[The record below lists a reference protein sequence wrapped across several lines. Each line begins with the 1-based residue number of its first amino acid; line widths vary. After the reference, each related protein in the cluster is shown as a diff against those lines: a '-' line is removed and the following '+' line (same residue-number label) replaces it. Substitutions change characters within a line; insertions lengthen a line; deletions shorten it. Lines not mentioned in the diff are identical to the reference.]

1 MTVRFFM
8 LQAHYRSTLDFSNEA
23 LDASD
28 KGYKRLMNAIGLL
41 DKLKPSTKS
50 DLDIHSSRARCYA
63 AMNDDFNSPILIA
76 ELFEIVR
83 IINSVYDSKMHAT
96 EADLVVIKK
105 LIQDF
110 IFDVLGL
117 KEEEHQANDMGKV
130 VDWIIQLRTEAKANH
145 DYATSDKIR
154 IGLQSLGIQLKDTKE
169 ETTWSKIN

>member
-1 MTVRFFM
+1 
-8 LQAHYRSTLDFSNEA
+8 
-23 LDASD
+23 
-28 KGYKRLMNAIGLL
+28 
-41 DKLKPSTKS
+41 
-50 DLDIHSSRARCYA
+50 
-63 AMNDDFNSPILIA
+63 
-76 ELFEIVR
+76 
-83 IINSVYDSKMHAT
+83 MHAT